1 MFRRSDGRGSGETST
16 AVGVL
21 KSFETQAD
29 VGVGLAVV
37 FIREGKFIGR
47 VPLPHSEGSFLKV
60 LRLAGLE

>member
-1 MFRRSDGRGSGETST
+1 
-16 AVGVL
+16 
-21 KSFETQAD
+21 